1 MPHSDQ
7 RLHRAHLTRSDPVSY
22 PESYLLHQPLLLK
35 ELLISA
41 CGFVAWSSP
50 EHSST
55 LPILLHL
62 HSRGLGGRK
71 VVELLQAIQ
80 QAAEAEIMVKACT
93 TNSWS
98 STTCVTC
105 ASTPLQLAALSQ
117 HDVSCKGY
125 SENEG
130 WVEVRCKCAKGPCSS
145 ARFCG
150 EGKASSAAVFSCSS
164 PRAPS
169 LPLPANHSLLLMC
182 PPISAPNEGS
192 TSSKSSLVLT
202 LLLCAEFW
210 ALYKKYHLLMK
221 NWIKKGCKRLAWETL
236 KLPFSSLCTQ
246 FCNYKNALFIHAC
259 LFCSCFWGNAFSSV
273 WACFIFPSSKQMQM
287 SPPGDNRST
296 GLPGLW
302 PSFSTERSSHSFLT
316 FFPVCQV
323 SRSCS
328 KPQEPRLYSKI
339 P

>member
-55 LPILLHL
+55 LPVLLHL

-71 VVELLQAIQ
+71 AVELLQAIQ
-80 QAAEAEIMVKACT
+80 QAAEAEIMVQACA

-117 HDVSCKGY
+117 HVSCKGH

-130 WVEVRCKCAKGPCSS
+130 WVGQVQVCKRTVQQCMPL
-145 ARFCG
+145 RRG
-150 EGKASSAAVFSCSS
+150 ESQVNCCS